1 MLLCCW
7 CSTGAPPLLSTDMLA
22 TCQQGIHSTLIMC
35 GLTHAQPLHK
45 GDAKVSTVTT
55 WTGLGTA
62 DWPTDKMCKVTAVK
76 SISARG
82 AASRIWIPAILALE
96 HRRHR
101 RLVREVPKKTPQRCT
116 AASSCQESWRPDN
129 DSEGQMIR
137 VPTMECIYIIYYI
150 YFIYGKTV

>member
-7 CSTGAPPLLSTDMLA
+7 GSTGAPPLLSTDMLA
-22 TCQQGIHSTLIMC
+22 TCQQGIHSTLIMF
-35 GLTHAQPLHK
+35 GLTHAQPLHE

-62 DWPTDKMCKVTAVK
+62 DWPTDKMCKVAAVK

-82 AASRIWIPAILALE
+82 ATSRIWIPAILALE

-101 RLVREVPKKTPQRCT
+101 RLVRKCAEKNATAMHSCLIMSRILKTWQR
-116 AASSCQESWRPDN
+116 QWRTNDQGSDN
-129 DSEGQMIR
+129 G
-137 VPTMECIYIIYYI
+137 IYIYI
-150 YFIYGKTV
+150 Q

>member
-7 CSTGAPPLLSTDMLA
+7 GSTGAPPLLSTDMLA
-22 TCQQGIHSTLIMC
+22 TCQQGIHSTLIMF
-35 GLTHAQPLHK
+35 GLTHAQPLHE

-62 DWPTDKMCKVTAVK
+62 DWPMDKMCKVAAVK

-82 AASRIWIPAILALE
+82 ATSRIWIPAILALE

-101 RLVREVPKKTPQRCT
+101 RLVREVCRKKRHSDAQLPHHVKNPEDLTT
-116 AASSCQESWRPDN
+116 AVKDKWSGFQQWN
-129 DSEGQMIR
+129 
-137 VPTMECIYIIYYI
+137 IY
-150 YFIYGKTV
+150 IYGKTV